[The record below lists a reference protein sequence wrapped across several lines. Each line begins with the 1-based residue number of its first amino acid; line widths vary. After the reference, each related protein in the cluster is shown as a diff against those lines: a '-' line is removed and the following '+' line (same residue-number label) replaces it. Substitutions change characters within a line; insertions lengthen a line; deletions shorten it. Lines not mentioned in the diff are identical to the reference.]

1 MKKFLISSALI
12 GIFFAGL
19 LNVENVYAAMNNSG
33 TFYVAEKAINI

>member
-12 GIFFAGL
+12 GILFIGL
-19 LNVENVYAAMNNSG
+19 LNVEKAYAAMNDSE

>member
-12 GIFFAGL
+12 GILFTGL
-19 LNVENVYAAMNNSG
+19 LNVEKAHAAMNDSG